1 MSTFMH
7 KLAEGLRTR
16 EQYLE
21 DHSEHPVFETDT
33 GQDIKSEYNDLVAD
47 LKAFSDRVAALE
59 KEGVDFD
66 EHFERDINK
75 ELEHLSVKIDTWS
88 KKIEGK

>member
-1 MSTFMH
+1 MH

-21 DHSEHPVFETDT
+21 DHSEHPVFETDR
-33 GQDIKSEYNDLVAD
+33 GHDIKSEYNDLVAD
-47 LKAFSDRVAALE
+47 LKAFSERVETLE